1 MATEPPILRWLHL
14 TDLHIGKA
22 SEPQLVAVAS
32 LLRAIDERAKG
43 IPFDLVVLTGD
54 LVYSGKVA
62 EFDQLRTAL
71 VEPLRQS
78 PLFQNATIICVP
90 GNHDLD
96 CDVGMPFTW
105 SGMGETRQLHF
116 FNFDAEGVRLRS
128 TRAAAF
134 KEYTEFLRKNGILGV
149 DPLSAPAQ
157 THSIEVRGKRIEL
170 ICIVTAFFSDREKS
184 ATDRHKAPM
193 PVQPVRSL
201 LQKIS
206 PEAIPLILGHHPN
219 TWFLHETAEHFH
231 SLLIDENA
239 LYLHGHEHTVMSKFG
254 NRGLLSLGFGAAY
267 QASPESATTSYY
279 RNSFAI
285 CELTE
290 SLHVAVTSWDNEK
303 GKWRADHSLPADF
316 HDRST
321 RLEDGYVLALPSTK
335 LSTHAASPM
344 SALASA
350 VRTEVQID
358 NCIWL
363 ADEGTK
369 RWTELLVG
377 MGKISRFAESFSLPH
392 KMLPVG
398 HVQFRIKDSRSQYLV
413 RAVSSAGDILN
424 YEQIQKINTEL
435 DTEDYDGCLVLTLG
449 TLSKEAQTLA
459 SQLSSRKS
467 MVVLERNDL
476 VREAMKGLTS
486 TQFSALSS
494 MQPDKISV
502 SLIVTDS
509 GLAFLCKDKTRH
521 KWFSV
526 LDEAGSR
533 SSESSSLVCKLREE
547 NSTLSRLQY
556 EINGPISFSTSST
569 LELAPDFDWKEYR
582 RRNHEYFDDVKY
594 APLAALGI
602 RFNTTSLSEMY
613 VKASADISG
622 GTKTSQNANRAIMEF
637 VESLS
642 LPKAQ
647 QELLEGQLRARYGLE
662 RTAEVGEASQLYQR
676 YNNIVVLGDPGS
688 GKTCF
693 VKNEILSYCTEV
705 EKDTWYSNHIPV
717 YISLAEAA
725 KILDEKS
732 DILDICQIQ
741 AARRGID
748 LPRNELEKIL
758 TEGRAAFFFD
768 GLDEVGYID
777 KRISLMSE
785 IGKLVKMFAGRGSR
799 FVLASRP
806 AAVQP
811 VDVPEAFTYVQ
822 LKGLSEEEMR
832 LLAGKVMTARLG
844 DSEERGGLDAQ
855 DNDLIERLLL
865 DTRNSPGIARIA
877 RNPLLLTL
885 LVLIYANTGAV
896 SAKRHLIYT
905 QAIKTLVSVRGRDQR
920 EHQISEADLRTRLG
934 ALAAAIFRRD
944 IDEIPRRSDVV
955 GILTPM
961 LGRTR
966 QGDHKSLVEQTNRF
980 IQEVAEATGLLSI
993 HPHISNHDEDLI
1005 TFMHYS
1011 FLEYYTATG
1020 LLSSDYSELLTRLSR
1035 NPRWKDVTTLMFG
1048 LLSDHTD
1055 VTDKLEVL
1063 LRDDTSAGLITKYKL
1078 LLAMDCASE
1087 CDVPPEGA
1095 QNLLAEEIYN
1105 TVANGAGRF
1114 SSDLRDEIASRL
1126 RYFLQGAGP
1135 RIEVAILR
1143 GLATKDSL
1151 AKAAFCDLVSR
1162 IDSTVKLSKA
1172 IVDGFAES
1180 LAEMHPA
1187 VQTAAMLAIEAH
1199 PDLRGPTSEQVVKR
1213 ALTGSISEKHAA
1225 LKVLIA
1231 VPEFHI
1237 KMDDGVRSLLDDTNA
1252 LISELAANCVMI
1264 NGLRSGTWI
1273 EKEKEALRE
1282 KVLSK
1287 LNQSDQESTFQRA
1300 YITIDP
1306 AIINS
1311 MLADEN
1317 FGVRELALRYL
1328 PLLNNDSQY
1337 VHRLL
1342 SRAIRATDS
1351 ARLRAAAMDSFRGCP
1366 GALDLITIADTD
1378 QICALLTAGER
1389 NARLA
1394 AIKLLGDLP
1403 DDEKVITSLK
1413 SLLESLIGESTR
1425 AEEVTETAKALAK
1438 HVRRNSRLREDI
1450 LSTILKYIPTSV
1462 SSGFGDQARQHHL
1475 RELLYVCESI
1485 GGVDDSTAQRVLRFS
1500 EDYRTPE
1507 RIRTQSLRVFGR
1519 LAEPNIINAKKL
1531 CELLDKNDI
1540 RMRAAVYAAATS
1552 FIKRC
1557 RAKVQ
1562 YVRRVNG
1569 ELNNLREALV
1579 RAWERETVGQGE
1591 SISPTGAADIRSAV
1605 LEIENLTAAY
1615 EEFSERAQIREG

>member
-1 MATEPPILRWLHL
+1 
-14 TDLHIGKA
+14 
-22 SEPQLVAVAS
+22 VAVAS
-32 LLRAIDERAKG
+32 LLKAIDDRAMGK
-43 IPFDLVVLTGD
+43 PFDLIVLTGD

-62 EFDQLRTAL
+62 EFEKLRTVL

-78 PLFQNATIICVP
+78 PLCQNTTFICVP

-105 SGMGETRQLHF
+105 SGMGDSRQLNF
-116 FNFDAEGVRLRS
+116 FNFDGDGVHLRS

-134 KEYTEFLRKNGILGV
+134 KEYAEFLSKNNVLGV
-149 DPLSAPAQ
+149 DPQSAPAQ
-157 THSIEVRGKRIEL
+157 AHSINVRGKKIEL
-170 ICIVTAFFSDREKS
+170 ICINTAFFSDREKA
-184 ATDRHKAPM
+184 ATDHHKAPM

-201 LQKIS
+201 LQKMT
-206 PEAIPLILGHHPN
+206 PEVIPLILGHHPY
-219 TWFLHETAEHFH
+219 TWFLHETADHFH
-231 SLLIDENA
+231 SLLVDEKA
-239 LYLHGHEHTVMSKFG
+239 IYLHGHEHTVMSKFG

-267 QASPESATTSYY
+267 QASPESTVTSYY

-316 HDRST
+316 HERSK
-321 RLEDGYVLALPSTK
+321 RLEDGYVLALPSTT
-335 LSTHAASPM
+335 LSNHAASPM

-350 VRTEVQID
+350 VRTELQID

-369 RWTELLVG
+369 RWTELLAE

-398 HVQFRIKDSRSQYLV
+398 HSQFRVKDSRSQYLIH
-413 RAVSSAGDILN
+413 AVSSAGDILN
-424 YEQIQKINTEL
+424 YEQIQKINTDL
-435 DTEDYDGCLVLTLG
+435 DTDDYDGCLVLTLG

-459 SQLSSRKS
+459 LQLSSRKS

-486 TQFSALSS
+486 TQFSALAS
-494 MQPDKISV
+494 MQPDKVTI
-502 SLIVTDS
+502 SLIVTNS
-509 GLAFLCKDKTRH
+509 GLAFLCEDKTRH

-526 LDEAGSR
+526 LDEAGSH

-547 NSTLSRLQY
+547 NSALSRLQY
-556 EINGPISFSTSST
+556 GVDESIPFPTNTA
-569 LELAPDFDWKEYR
+569 LATDPDFDWNEYR

-613 VKASADISG
+613 VKASADVGG
-622 GTKTSQNANRAIMEF
+622 GTKTSQNANRAVIEF

-647 QELLEGQLRARYGLE
+647 QEQLVGQLRARYGLE

-705 EKDTWYSNHIPV
+705 ESDTWYSNHVPIYV
-717 YISLAEAA
+717 ALAEAA
-725 KILDEKS
+725 KTLDDKN

-822 LKGLSEEEMR
+822 LKGLSENEMR

-844 DSEERGGLDAQ
+844 DSEDKGSLDAQ

-896 SAKRHLIYT
+896 SAKRHMIYT

-920 EHQISEADLRTRLG
+920 EQQISEADLRTRLG
-934 ALAAAIFRRD
+934 ALAAGIFRRD

-955 GILTPM
+955 GILTPL

-966 QGDHKSLVEQTNRF
+966 QGDQKSLIEQTNSF

-993 HPHISNHDEDLI
+993 HPHITNQDEDLI

-1105 TVANGAGRF
+1105 TIASGAGRF
-1114 SSDLRDEIASRL
+1114 STDLRDEIASRL

-1143 GLATKDSL
+1143 GLATKDVL

-1162 IDSTVKLSKA
+1162 IDSTVQLSKA
-1172 IVDGFAES
+1172 IVEGFVES
-1180 LAEMHPA
+1180 LAEQHPA

-1199 PDLRGPTSEQVVKR
+1199 PDLRGTSAEHVVKR
-1213 ALTGSISEKHAA
+1213 ALSGSISEKHAA

-1237 KMDDGVRSLLDDTNA
+1237 KMEESVMSLLDDANV
-1252 LISELAANCVMI
+1252 LISELSANCLMI
-1264 NGLRSGTWI
+1264 NGLRSGSWI
-1273 EKEKEALRE
+1273 DKEKETLRE

-1287 LNQSDQESTFQRA
+1287 LNQSDQENTLQRA
-1300 YITIDP
+1300 EVTIEP

-1317 FGVRELALRYL
+1317 LSVRELALRYL
-1328 PLLNNDSQY
+1328 PLLNNDARY

-1342 SRAIRATDS
+1342 SRTMRTTDS
-1351 ARLRAAAMDSFRGCP
+1351 ARLKAAAMDSFRGCP
-1366 GALDLITIADTD
+1366 SALDLITLADTD
-1378 QICALLTAGER
+1378 QICVLLTAGER
-1389 NARLA
+1389 NVRLA

-1413 SLLESLIGESTR
+1413 DLLESLLGESTR
-1425 AEEVTETAKALAK
+1425 AEEITEAAKALAK

-1450 LSTILKYIPTSV
+1450 LSTVLKYIPTNA
-1462 SSGFGDQARQHHL
+1462 SSGFGDKTRQHHL

-1485 GGVDDSTAQRVLRFS
+1485 GGVDDSTAQRVLRFA

-1519 LAEPNIINAKKL
+1519 LAEPNILNTKKL

-1557 RAKVQ
+1557 RAKVE

-1569 ELNNLREALV
+1569 ELDNLREALV
-1579 RAWERETVGQGE
+1579 RAWARETTGHGE
-1591 SISPTGAADIRSAV
+1591 SISPTGATEIRSAI

-1615 EEFSERAQIREG
+1615 EEFSERAQIREGQAEHSLDA

>member
-1 MATEPPILRWLHL
+1 MATELPILRWLHL
-14 TDLHIGKA
+14 TDLHIGKE
-22 SEPQLVAVAS
+22 SEPQRIAMAS
-32 LLRAIDERAKG
+32 LLRAINERAENT
-43 IPFDLVVLTGD
+43 PFDLVLLTGD
-54 LVYSGKVA
+54 LVYSGKLA

-78 PLFQNATIICVP
+78 PLFKNATFICVP

-96 CDVGMPFTW
+96 CDIGIPPTW
-105 SGMGETRQLHF
+105 NGIGETRQLNF
-116 FNFDAEGVRLRS
+116 FNFDAKGVGIRS
-128 TRAAAF
+128 SRALAF
-134 KEYTEFLRKNGILGV
+134 KEYSEFLRKNNVLGV
-149 DPLSAPAQ
+149 DPLHAPAQ
-157 THSIEVRGKRIEL
+157 AHTIDIRGKKIVL

-184 ATDRHKAPM
+184 ATDHHKAPM
-193 PVQPVRSL
+193 PVQPVRLL
-201 LQKIS
+201 LQEKP
-206 PEAIPLILGHHPN
+206 PEVIPLVLGHHPN
-219 TWFLHETAEHFH
+219 TWFLQDTAEHFR
-231 SLLIDENA
+231 SLLIDESA
-239 LYLHGHEHTVMSKFG
+239 LYLHGHEHTIMSKFG

-267 QASPESATTSYY
+267 QASPESAATPYY

-290 SLHVAVTSWDNEK
+290 SLHVAVTSWDSEK
-303 GKWRADHSLPADF
+303 GTWRADNSLPADF
-316 HDRST
+316 RERSN
-321 RLEDGYVLALPSTK
+321 RLGDGYILALPSTK
-335 LSTHAASPM
+335 LSTHVASPM
-344 SALASA
+344 SLLASA
-350 VRTEVQID
+350 VRAEVQID

-363 ADEGTK
+363 ADDGAK
-369 RWTELLVG
+369 RWAELLVG
-377 MGKISRFAESFSLPH
+377 MGKFSRISESFALPH

-398 HVQFRIKDSRSQYLV
+398 HVQFRIKDGRGQYLV
-413 RAVSSAGDILN
+413 HGVSSAGDVIN
-424 YEQIQKINTEL
+424 YEQIQKINTDL
-435 DTEDYDGCLVLTLG
+435 DTDDYDGCLVLTLG
-449 TLSKEAQTLA
+449 TLSSEAKTLA
-459 SQLSSRKS
+459 SQLASRKS
-467 MVVLERNDL
+467 MVVLERSDL
-476 VREAMKGLTS
+476 VREAIKGLTPA
-486 TQFSALSS
+486 QFSALTS
-494 MQPDKISV
+494 MQADKISV

-509 GLAFLCKDKTRH
+509 GLAFLCEDKTHH

-526 LDEAGSR
+526 LGEEGSHL
-533 SSESSSLVCKLREE
+533 SESSSLVCKIREE
-547 NSTLSRLQY
+547 SSGLSRLQY
-556 EINGPISFSTSST
+556 GVDETVALSTGAI
-569 LELAPDFDWKEYR
+569 LAPSPDFDWKEYR
-582 RRNHEYFDDVKY
+582 HRNYEYFDDVKY

-613 VKASADISG
+613 VKASADVGG
-622 GTKTSQNANRAIMEF
+622 GTKKSQNANRAIAEF

-642 LPKAQ
+642 LSKAQ

-693 VKNEILSYCTEV
+693 VKNEILSYCTEG
-705 EKDTWYSNHIPV
+705 ENNTWYSNHIPV
-717 YISLAEAA
+717 YVSLAEAA
-725 KILDEKS
+725 KVLDET
-732 DILDICQIQ
+732 DNILDICQSQ

-748 LPRNELEKIL
+748 LPRKELERIL
-758 TEGRAAFFFD
+758 AEGRAAFFFD
-768 GLDEVGYID
+768 GLDEVGHID

-785 IGKLVKMFAGRGSR
+785 IGKLVKMFAARGSR

-844 DSEERGGLDAQ
+844 DGEESGSLDVH

-920 EHQISEADLRTRLG
+920 EQQISEADLRTRLG
-934 ALAAAIFRRD
+934 ALATGIFRRD

-955 GILTPM
+955 GILAPL

-966 QGDHKSLVEQTNRF
+966 QGDHQSLVEQTNKF
-980 IQEVAEATGLLSI
+980 IQEVAESTGLLSI
-993 HPHISNHDEDLI
+993 HPHVSNRDEDLI

-1055 VTDKLEVL
+1055 VTKQLEVL
-1063 LRDDTSAGLITKYKL
+1063 LRDDTPAGLITKYKL

-1095 QNLLAEEIYN
+1095 QNLLAEEIYS
-1105 TVANGAGRF
+1105 TIANGAGRF
-1114 SSDLRDEIASRL
+1114 SSDLRDEIANRL

-1143 GLATKDSL
+1143 GLGAKDAL
-1151 AKAAFCDLVSR
+1151 VRAAFCDLISR
-1162 IDSTVKLSKA
+1162 IDNAVGLSKA
-1172 IVDGFAES
+1172 IIDGFAAS
-1180 LAEMHPA
+1180 LTEMHPA

-1199 PDLRGPTSEQVVKR
+1199 PDLRGPASEQVIKR
-1213 ALTGSISEKHAA
+1213 ALSGSISEKHAA

-1237 KMDDGVRSLLDDTNA
+1237 NMDDGVRSLLDDSNA

-1264 NGLRSGTWI
+1264 NGLRSGTWVGN
-1273 EKEKEALRE
+1273 EREALRE
-1282 KVLSK
+1282 KVLAR
-1287 LNQSDQESTFQRA
+1287 LNQNDQESGLQR
-1300 YITIDP
+1300 IDMVIEP
-1306 AIINS
+1306 AVINS

-1317 FGVRELALRYL
+1317 FSVRELALRYL
-1328 PLLNNDSQY
+1328 PLLNNDAQY

-1342 SRAIRATDS
+1342 SRTMRMADS
-1351 ARLRAAAMDSFRGCP
+1351 ARLRAVAMDSFRGCP
-1366 GALDLITIADTD
+1366 GALNLITIADTD
-1378 QICALLTAGER
+1378 QICTLLAAGER
-1389 NARLA
+1389 NVRLA

-1413 SLLESLIGESTR
+1413 SLLESLSGESAR
-1425 AEEVTETAKALAK
+1425 AEEVTEAAKALAK
-1438 HVRRNSRLREDI
+1438 HVRRNSRLRENI
-1450 LSTILKYIPTSV
+1450 FATILKYIPV
-1462 SSGFGDQARQHHL
+1462 SSSNGFGDDARQHHL

-1485 GGVDDSTAQRVLRFS
+1485 GGVDDPTAQRALRFA

-1507 RIRTQSLRVFGR
+1507 RIRTQSLRVFGQ
-1519 LAEPNIINAKKL
+1519 LAEPNVTNAKKL
-1531 CELLDKNDI
+1531 CELLDKNDL

-1552 FIKRC
+1552 FVKRC
-1557 RAKVQ
+1557 RAKVE

-1569 ELNNLREALV
+1569 ALDDLRDALV
-1579 RAWERETVGQGE
+1579 RAWGRETSGPGE
-1591 SISPTGAADIRSAV
+1591 SISPAGATDIRSAI

-1615 EEFSERAQIREG
+1615 EEFSERTHLREG